1 MARERIYREF
11 TMPPDMMVHRHS
23 TERGIMGLDVRAGDV
38 IVRVPIDAL
47 RPTQTSV
54 GMRSVKRKQLK
65 IRDRGQRG
73 LDKVLRARPIP
84 AVRGPGGEL
93 FIIDH
98 HHFGLALWQADVS
111 DVYARVIA
119 DRSRVSQPVFWRRME
134 ADGRLYPFDERG
146 ERIRYDRLPAHL
158 SELRHDPYRDIAWQ
172 VREAGG
178 FEKSPIPYAEFRW
191 ANFFRERIPLARVRG
206 DFDAAVGRAK
216 RLSRC
221 RSAADLPG
229 YLGRDN

>member
-1 MARERIYREF
+1 
-11 TMPPDMMVHRHS
+11 
-23 TERGIMGLDVRAGDV
+23 MGLDARTGDV
-38 IVRVPIDAL
+38 VVRVPIDAL

-54 GMRSVKRKQLK
+54 GMRAVKRKQLK
-65 IRDRGQRG
+65 IRDRSERG

-84 AVRGPGGEL
+84 AVRGPGGGL

-119 DRSRVSQPVFWRRME
+119 DRSRFSQPVFWRRME

-178 FEKSPIPYAEFRW
+178 FDKSHIPYAEFCW
-191 ANFFRERIPLARVRG
+191 ANFFRERIPLARVRD
-206 DFDAAVGRAK
+206 DFDAAVGKAM
-216 RLSRC
+216 RLCRC

-229 YLGRDN
+229 YRGRLD